1 MPKPLREPP
10 PSSSV
15 ARLLD
20 KDAAARALAVAKS
33 PAVAPPTQ
41 PTALAV
47 PLPLLSTAPAGEPAS
62 LKREFVFSPSTDET
76 FSGLVDLYRRCTR
89 TRLSGSHVIR
99 AMLVGAAHCMDSLER
114 EARRIGPLRLPGNGQ
129 GREGDRQQFEERIAK
144 AFIEGIRAA
153 PAFDRD

>member
-20 KDAAARALAVAKS
+20 KDAAARALAVTKPPPVVPPG
-33 PAVAPPTQ
+33 PAAPMTAVIPLA
-41 PTALAV
+41 PTA
-47 PLPLLSTAPAGEPAS
+47 PTEEPAN
-62 LKREFVFSPSTDET
+62 LKREFVFNRSTDET
-76 FSGLVDLYRRCTR
+76 FSRLVDLYRRSTS
-89 TRLSGSHVIR
+89 TRLSSSHVVR
-99 AMLVGAAHCMDSLER
+99 AMLKGVARCMDSLER
-114 EARRIGPLRLPGNGQ
+114 EARRIGPLRLPGNAR
-129 GREGDRQQFEERIAK
+129 GREGERDRFEERIAQ